1 MSNADHSIST
11 FGIVLIEAHIYQMEL
26 ILGNAHIPVEVLEN
40 IFQQLD
46 KPSISVCSQLS
57 HTWLEFTR
65 PYLFRHL
72 AYRLSPDDCY
82 NHASRPSDIFD
93 KLFHFLVSSPSLC
106 RLVYSLTVAL
116 SDESQTLFSWGILR
130 WHHNRMRTGGLTRI
144 LPLLPHLHTLQVDS
158 IPLLSLKH
166 VSNDSQ
172 DPRPTSILRRLS
184 WFNRRH
190 SASSKRESF
199 TDRSLLSPLNLKC
212 LKLTAE
218 RDLGYSSSRAR
229 PYDVL
234 SLFGTVDRLFL
245 GSFPFSSSYDV
256 LPDSLL
262 PLQISSLAVEDIKML
277 SCLLSMPSLQLPRLR
292 VVDLPHAPE
301 KDIQVVHNFIDI
313 VHTNLRHLGLTV
325 HLPSLI
331 YSKKRMAKLTHLES
345 LPYGSLSSLES
356 FAFTVPL
363 YGVSDYELSRQMCRT
378 SRLSE
383 YPRLFEPAYDL
394 MLKVIPILPPSTC
407 TIAFRLH
414 YATVDSAFLRLDAEL
429 SYTPY
434 VPLSSDWTRLED
446 ILLARVEAGL
456 QNVEFR
462 DVIWPCLP
470 EIERLYLKRV
480 FPRLWNTGVV
490 RFPRNEPF

>member
-1 MSNADHSIST
+1 MSNADPNIST

-26 ILGNAHIPVEVLEN
+26 ILCNAHIPVEVLEN
-40 IFQQLD
+40 IFRQLD
-46 KPSISVCSQLS
+46 KPSISMCSHLS

-65 PYLFRHL
+65 PYLFRQL

-82 NHASRPSDIFD
+82 NHTSRPYDVFD

-106 RLVYSLTVAL
+106 KLVYSLTVAL

-130 WHHNRMRTGGLTRI
+130 WHDNRTRTDGLARI

-158 IPLLSLKH
+158 IPLLSLNH
-166 VSNDSQ
+166 VSNGSQ
-172 DPRPTSILRRLS
+172 HPRPTSILRRLS
-184 WFNRRH
+184 WFNRHH

-199 TDRSLLSPLNLKC
+199 TDRSLSPLNLKC

-229 PYDVL
+229 PYNLL

-256 LPDSLL
+256 PPDSAL

-277 SCLLSMPSLQLPRLR
+277 SCLLSMHSLQLLRLR

-301 KDIQVVHNFIDI
+301 KDIQVVHDFIDI

-331 YSKKRMAKLTHLES
+331 YSKKRKTKLTHLES

-363 YGVSDYELSRQMCRT
+363 YGVSDYELSRHMRRT

-394 MLKVIPILPPSTC
+394 MLKVIPILPPSTR

-429 SYTPY
+429 RYTPY

-456 QNVEFR
+456 QNVEVR

-470 EIERLYLKRV
+470 ETERLYLKQV
-480 FPRLWNTGVV
+480 FPRLWDTGVV